1 VTRAASATRLGLALA
16 CTALPVVLTTVIL
29 RALRLPAFA
38 SAHAC
43 MRSPYRDFVA
53 YAAANWV
60 TFAVVLG
67 VVGREDLRRLGLRWR
82 PTSIR
87 VAVAIAGFVAGV
99 VVYGAVS
106 ALLPRFG
113 LPTVANMD
121 IGTPTFGEAVIMLLS
136 AVITA
141 AFCEE
146 VFFRVLWI
154 GALRDRVP
162 VWMAVI
168 LSLTAFAAIHYP
180 YFGIGGVVFISIWAL
195 IPIGLF
201 LAYEDVTAPVLMHVM
216 NNTFAYV
223 VVPLVFSVP
232 K

>member
-1 VTRAASATRLGLALA
+1 
-16 CTALPVVLTTVIL
+16 VIL
-29 RALRLPAFA
+29 AALRLPAFA
-38 SAHAC
+38 TVQAY
-43 MRSPYRDFVA
+43 MRSPYRDFAA

-60 TFAVVLG
+60 TFALVLR
-67 VVGREDLRRLGLRWR
+67 VVGREDLRRVGLRWR
-82 PTSIR
+82 MTWIR
-87 VAVAIAGFVAGV
+87 VAMAIAGFLAGV

-106 ALLPRFG
+106 ALLRRFG

-121 IGTPTFGEAVIMLLS
+121 IEAPTVGEAIVMFLS
-136 AVITA
+136 AVISA

-146 VFFRVLWI
+146 VFFRLLWI

-162 VWMAVI
+162 VWTAVV

-180 YFGIGGVVFISIWAL
+180 YFGIGGVVFISMWAL

-201 LAYEDVTAPVLMHVM
+201 LAFEDVTVPVLMHVM
-216 NNTFAYV
+216 NNTFAYL

>member
-1 VTRAASATRLGLALA
+1 
-16 CTALPVVLTTVIL
+16 
-29 RALRLPAFA
+29 
-38 SAHAC
+38 
-43 MRSPYRDFVA
+43 
-53 YAAANWV
+53 
-60 TFAVVLG
+60 
-67 VVGREDLRRLGLRWR
+67 
-82 PTSIR
+82 
-87 VAVAIAGFVAGV
+87 
-99 VVYGAVS
+99 
-106 ALLPRFG
+106 
-113 LPTVANMD
+113 
-121 IGTPTFGEAVIMLLS
+121 MLLS